1 MINSV
6 TLVGRIVNDPEMRYA
21 QSGTQVTKF
30 RIGVKRTRRV
40 QEGQDDTDFINIVC
54 FGKTAEFVA
63 QYMDKGSLVGIEG
76 RIQTRSWDDDQGKR
90 TWWTEILANTVQA
103 LESRQDAERR
113 RAASG
118 SQPPEGQQPPPQQPQ
133 PPEGQQPPPQQPQ
146 DQSAQQEDPFQ
157 PDDTDDPFGDQ

>member
-118 SQPPEGQQPPPQQPQ
+118 SQPAQQPPPQPPQPQQ
-133 PPEGQQPPPQQPQ
+133 PPE
-146 DQSAQQEDPFQ
+146 DQSAPAQPAQQEDPFQ